1 MKTRSSW
8 SWTPE
13 KGQLLEGCP
22 RTQTP
27 DHSGGERPEGLA
39 SMRGNQ
45 SKVGV
50 AIRKP
55 GKVNPDEGG
64 ANGMNLWAGDYFR
77 LWGGTFSKSLVK

>member
-1 MKTRSSW
+1 M
-8 SWTPE
+8 
-13 KGQLLEGCP
+13 
-22 RTQTP
+22 
-27 DHSGGERPEGLA
+27 A

-45 SKVGV
+45 SKVGA